1 ALHPRHV
8 PRDRRLSRRDQRA
21 DADEHRLRHAPLGAV
36 ARLGDAADREDGRSA
51 QAPAAATTGRPP
63 HRYQEEVKRM
73 SVILPYE
80 MPALVTTA
88 PLDIHHSTVLPE
100 WVDWNGHMNLA
111 FYVTAFDQASG
122 AFMRN
127 MGLGRR
133 YVDGRHGMTFVL
145 ETHVTYDREMKGGA
159 PMRFTTQ
166 LLDCDAKRVHL
177 FHEMFHADEGYLAA
191 TNETIVMN
199 IDFASRKSAPWP
211 KQAAERLESV
221 WTAHQHLPRPAKAGR
236 VMGLPKKSS
245 DRATPVAQ
253 S

>member
-1 ALHPRHV
+1 
-8 PRDRRLSRRDQRA
+8 
-21 DADEHRLRHAPLGAV
+21 
-36 ARLGDAADREDGRSA
+36 
-51 QAPAAATTGRPP
+51 
-63 HRYQEEVKRM
+63 M

-166 LLDCDAKRVHL
+166 LLDRDAKRVHL
-177 FHEMFHADEGYLAA
+177 FHEMNHADEGYLAA

-199 IDFASRKSAPWP
+199 IDFATRRSAPWP
-211 KQAAERLESV
+211 DWAMPRIEKMAE
-221 WTAHQHLPRPAKAGR
+221 AHKHLPRPAQAGR
-236 VMGLPKKSS
+236 IIGIKRKQP
-245 DRATPVAQ
+245 
-253 S
+253 